1 MSADIDTLLLQYSAG
16 TLDAPMSILVAS
28 YLTLEPEARKKLD
41 FADNLNASF
50 IDSEDPVGMSEDSVH
65 SLMDMLDND
74 TVVEL
79 VAEELEPVDKIVSC
93 SDTVSYTH
101 LTLPT
106 TPYV

>member
-50 IDSEDPVGMSEDSVH
+50 IDR
-65 SLMDMLDND
+65 
-74 TVVEL
+74 
-79 VAEELEPVDKIVSC
+79 
-93 SDTVSYTH
+93 
-101 LTLPT
+101 
-106 TPYV
+106 